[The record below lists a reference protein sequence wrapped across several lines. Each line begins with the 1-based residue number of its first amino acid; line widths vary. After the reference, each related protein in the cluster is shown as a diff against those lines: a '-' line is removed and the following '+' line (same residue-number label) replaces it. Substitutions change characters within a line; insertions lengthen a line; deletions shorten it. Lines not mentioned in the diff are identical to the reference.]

1 MDGLRATHEIRAW
14 GSQIR
19 QPYICALTANAME
32 GDADNCIKAGMDMSV
47 QTHEKTTVVGAA
59 WQVLTC
65 AVNVAVMLRYLSK
78 PVTIPALQALLLRMT
93 QQGDTR
99 TPSTPA

>member
-47 QTHEKTTVVGAA
+47 QTHK
-59 WQVLTC
+59 
-65 AVNVAVMLRYLSK
+65 
-78 PVTIPALQALLLRMT
+78 
-93 QQGDTR
+93 
-99 TPSTPA
+99 